1 MIEDADYI
9 VVGAGSAGCLLA
21 NRLSADPSVR
31 VLLLE
36 AGAKDWNPL
45 IRIPLVAGLLYY
57 LPSLNWGYETEAVS
71 GLDGRKLVWPRGRVL
86 GGSTA
91 INGMMYMRG
100 HRSDYDQWRQM
111 GLAGWGYDDVL
122 PLFKRFERNVSH
134 HDDFHG
140 TDGELWTER
149 APGDNPLYHAWLEAA
164 FAAGFKPN
172 PDVNGAEQEGLGFYD
187 FNIRN
192 GRRVSAAAAFL
203 TPVRQRPNLRV
214 LTGIH
219 VNRLSFDGRR
229 CAGVEI
235 EEAGAARTLKARR
248 EVILSAGAINSPQL
262 LMLSGIGDAAALRA
276 HGIEARV
283 DRPAVG
289 QNLQDHLGIYV
300 QHACLQPI
308 TLYGLMRPDRAVMA
322 GLRAL
327 VSGRGPGASI
337 PLQAGGFLKTRP
349 DLEIP
354 DVHITVVPG
363 LSLATTRL
371 GQMQH
376 GFLTNV
382 YQLRP
387 ESRGTVT
394 LAAPDPRA
402 KPVIQP
408 NYLASPVDVRCLR
421 DGVHLVRRIVGEPP
435 LDPYRGRELS
445 PGDDVDSDAAIDAW
459 VRSTANTIFHP
470 VGTCRM
476 GADPGAVVDADLR
489 VRGVEGLRVADAS
502 VMPTI
507 IGGNTSVPTMMI
519 AEKCAALLVEGL
531 PRAKAA

>member
-21 NRLSADPSVR
+21 NRLSADPNVR

-57 LPSLNWGYETEAVS
+57 LPSLNWGYETEAVP

-134 HDDFHG
+134 RDDFHG

-203 TPVRQRPNLRV
+203 APVRQRPNLRV

-219 VNRLSFDGRR
+219 VNRLSFEGRR
-229 CAGVEI
+229 CTGVEVAA
-235 EEAGAARTLKARR
+235 AGAARTLKARR

-262 LMLSGIGDAAALRA
+262 LMLSGIGDATALRA
-276 HGIEARV
+276 HDIEARV

-308 TLYGLMRPDRAVMA
+308 TLYGLMRPDRAAAA

-327 VSGRGPGASI
+327 LTGKGPAASI

-349 DLEIP
+349 ELEVP

-387 ESRGTVT
+387 ESRGMIA
-394 LAAPDPRA
+394 LASADPRS
-402 KPVIQP
+402 KPIIQP
-408 NYLASPVDVRCLR
+408 NYLSTAADVRCLR
-421 DGVHLVRRIVGEPP
+421 DSVQLVRRIAAQAP
-435 LDPYRGRELS
+435 LDPYRGVELS
-445 PGDDVDSDAAIDAW
+445 PGAEAQSDEAIDSW
-459 VRSTANTIFHP
+459 VRATSNTIFHP

-476 GADPGAVVDADLR
+476 GMDSQAVVDGNLS

-507 IGGNTSVPTMMI
+507 IGGNTSAPTMMI
-519 AEKCAALLVEGL
+519 AEKCAASIIDA
-531 PRAKAA
+531 AKARAA